1 MHNYYL
7 LTEEEKDLQLM
18 VREFMEKEVAP
29 GLGEYDEKNYIPD
42 EIVQMGIEMGLHCM
56 NIPEEYGGHGI
67 IGKGDVCDPGRDR
80 KGGCRIFRYH
90 GE

>member
-29 GLGEYDEKNYIPD
+29 GLGEYDEKNYMPD
-42 EIVQMGIEMGLHCM
+42 EIVQMGIEMGLRS
-56 NIPEEYGGHGI
+56 EERRV
-67 IGKGDVCDPGRDR
+67 GKECGLR
-80 KGGCRIFRYH
+80 CRSRWSPYH
-90 GE
+90 